1 MTEIVVDSFAGGGG
15 ASLGIEQGLGR
26 PVDIAIN
33 HDREAVAMHEANHP
47 HTVHLCQDIW
57 QVDPREATGG
67 RPVGLMWAS
76 PDCRQ
81 NQYATYREPSRYRG
95 RSCANGGLAVRA
107 EVVEA
112 QVGAAVSAMALD
124 RSWLAHVDT
133 EARRVQADD
142 GIEAE
147 RERLL
152 GEKRRLTH
160 AWLRPDHGG
169 LDEVEYDRIMDALEE
184 RLARLPS
191 PLPTGLLFA
200 GARLAEV
207 GQVWAVMTREESR
220 EACRLLF
227 ERVELDVRGGQV
239 WLRPHPEFEGLF
251 RSRQGYVLATY
262 PRKDSNPGSN
272 HNPKPWLYL
281 TSELTGAVG

>member
-1 MTEIVVDSFAGGGG
+1 MGMRA
-15 ASLGIEQGLGR
+15 
-26 PVDIAIN
+26 
-33 HDREAVAMHEANHP
+33 
-47 HTVHLCQDIW
+47 W
-57 QVDPREATGG
+57 
-67 RPVGLMWAS
+67 VG
-76 PDCRQ
+76 
-81 NQYATYREPSRYRG
+81 E
-95 RSCANGGLAVRA
+95 
-107 EVVEA
+107 
-112 QVGAAVSAMALD
+112 
-124 RSWLAHVDT
+124 
-133 EARRVQADD
+133 
-142 GIEAE
+142 
-147 RERLL
+147 
-152 GEKRRLTH
+152 
-160 AWLRPDHGG
+160 
-169 LDEVEYDRIMDALEE
+169 
-184 RLARLPS
+184 
-191 PLPTGLLFA
+191 LFA